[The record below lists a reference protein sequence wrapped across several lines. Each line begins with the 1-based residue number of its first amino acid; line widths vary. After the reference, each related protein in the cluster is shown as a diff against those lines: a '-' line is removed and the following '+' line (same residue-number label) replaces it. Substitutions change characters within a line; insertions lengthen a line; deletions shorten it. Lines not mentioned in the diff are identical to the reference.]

1 VSAPVALPPM
11 PPWAMVDEV
20 TRRDP
25 YLEDRAR
32 LAFPWARVEQDD
44 AGAFHMILVP
54 TGERVLL
61 STWRGSQDQTFAAA
75 RNELARLRAERI
87 GSGRIDA
94 VGGP

>member
-1 VSAPVALPPM
+1 VR
-11 PPWAMVDEV
+11 E
-20 TRRDP
+20 DP
-25 YLEDRAR
+25 YLTQKAR
-32 LAFPWARVEQDD
+32 LAYDWARVVQDD
-44 AGAFHMILVP
+44 AGAFYMLLAI

-94 VGGP
+94 VEGP